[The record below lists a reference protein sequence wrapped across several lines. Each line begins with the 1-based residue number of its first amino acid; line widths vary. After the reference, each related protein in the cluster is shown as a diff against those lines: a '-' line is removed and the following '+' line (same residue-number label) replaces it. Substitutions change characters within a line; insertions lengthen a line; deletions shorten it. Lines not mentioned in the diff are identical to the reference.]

1 MKGTEQREVEI
12 SAEEYVDVI
21 ENAINERLKEVEDL
35 MMKGQR
41 YVNVRFIY
49 LLIAQNYVAGLR
61 LCAYVIVLSSKG
73 LVQTSQL
80 CPLKALCLRQS
91 YLLLRL
97 HAYVTVISF

>member
-1 MKGTEQREVEI
+1 MIKLVHEAMKGTEQREVEI

-49 LLIAQNYVAGLR
+49 LLIAQNYVAGL
-61 LCAYVIVLSSKG
+61 
-73 LVQTSQL
+73 
-80 CPLKALCLRQS
+80 KALCLR
-91 YLLLRL
+91 
-97 HAYVTVISF
+97 HSFVL